1 MIMQTMDQEIEE
13 LKLFFEEKL
22 STLDN
27 QRYVLVVVRRLYKSN
42 KRRNI

>member
-1 MIMQTMDQEIEE
+1 MQTMDQETEE
-13 LKLFFEEKL
+13 LKLFFEENL

-27 QRYVLVVVRRLYKSN
+27 QRYVLVVARRLDKSK

>member
-1 MIMQTMDQEIEE
+1 MQTMDQETEE

-27 QRYVLVVVRRLYKSN
+27 QLYVLVVVRRLDKSK